1 MPHGA
6 AAACRREN
14 RPSGQMLA
22 PGGRPMSEVL
32 LRAEHI
38 VKHFAAKRTPFTKGK
53 PVVHAIDDISFEV
66 RRGEVFSL
74 VGESGCGKSTTAR
87 ILLHL
92 IEPTSGR
99 IWFDGRDITD
109 LRGEELRN
117 IRKGIQ
123 MIFQDPYGSLN
134 PRIRVRDIV
143 SEPLRAHGMAR
154 GKELDAMVATLLGDV
169 GLHPSHAGRYPHEF
183 SGGQRQ
189 RIGIARALALHP
201 KLVVCD
207 EPISALDV
215 SIQAQVLKLLKD
227 LQKEFD
233 LTYFFITHDLRVV
246 RLMSDTV
253 AVMYLGQIVE
263 RSSKDALFGETLHP
277 YTQALL
283 SSIPNPDPA
292 TRREKQILEGDL
304 PDPMSPPAGCRFN
317 TRCQYCMD
325 RCRTEVPLWH
335 EARPGHW
342 VSCHLIQ

>member
-1 MPHGA
+1 
-6 AAACRREN
+6 
-14 RPSGQMLA
+14 
-22 PGGRPMSEVL
+22 MSEVL

>member
-1 MPHGA
+1 MN
-6 AAACRREN
+6 E
-14 RPSGQMLA
+14 S
-22 PGGRPMSEVL
+22 L
-32 LRAEHI
+32 LRVERI

-53 PVVHAIDDISFEV
+53 PVVHAIDDISFEI

-99 IWFDGRDITD
+99 IWFDGKDITN
-109 LRGEELRN
+109 LRGEELRS

-134 PRIRVRDIV
+134 PRIRVKDIV

-154 GKELDAMVATLLGDV
+154 GRELDSMVATLLGDV
-169 GLHPSHAGRYPHEF
+169 GLHPSHADRYPHEF

-246 RLMSDTV
+246 RLISDTV

-263 RSSKDALFGETLHP
+263 QASKEALFGEPLHP
-277 YTQALL
+277 YTKALL
-283 SSIPNPDPA
+283 SSIPNPDPVA
-292 TRREKQILEGDL
+292 RQEKQILEGDL

-317 TRCQYCMD
+317 TRCQHCME
-325 RCRTEVPLWH
+325 RCRTREPLWH

-342 VSCHLIQ
+342 VSCHLIT